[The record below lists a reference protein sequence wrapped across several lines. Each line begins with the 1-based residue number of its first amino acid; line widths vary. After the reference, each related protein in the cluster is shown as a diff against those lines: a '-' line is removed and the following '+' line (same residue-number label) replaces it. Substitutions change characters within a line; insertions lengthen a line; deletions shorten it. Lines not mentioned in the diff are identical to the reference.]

1 MMLIQRILNNNA
13 VIAQKPHNQIV
24 LVLGAGTGYR
34 KSIGE
39 EVDDNLVEKVLEIHD
54 PDTFNRFTDLVIK
67 VPEAEITVS
76 EKVINFAKIKLGKK
90 LSEVIYVDLT
100 DHIHST
106 IERHNENLVLRNSLK
121 WDIARLYPDE
131 YEVGQKALQ
140 IIQKDIGIKLVDD
153 EAAFIALHFI
163 NAESGND
170 LADDI
175 VKIVREV
182 EQIVK
187 DYFHTELDENSL
199 SYYRFVTHLKFFAQR
214 CLLKQHYD
222 DEDEALLEIIQQK
235 YAKSYS
241 CAQKIQAFIS
251 NKYRY
256 RINNTEVLYLTVHI
270 NRLVKNLY

>member
-1 MMLIQRILNNNA
+1 MLIQRILNNNA